1 MKAVQPREAPTSF
14 DLTDY
19 ARKHRYPLRNLRDG
33 GPVPPARRKTK
44 PTKMGYVS
52 AEDRADA
59 IVGHRGYLAAEGG
72 GLGICLFFK
81 SGRGVASA
89 KAEITALDGRVTQEG
104 DCELAGW
111 LPVASLDAALNLIRV
126 SRLHPGN
133 PNPPRPGKGSAT

>member
-1 MKAVQPREAPTSF
+1 MEAVQGRVAPTGF
-14 DLTDY
+14 DLMAY
-19 ARKHRYPLRNLRDG
+19 ARKHRYRLRNLRDR

-44 PTKMGYVS
+44 PTKMGYVG

-59 IVGHRGYLAAEGG
+59 IVGLRGYLTAEDG

-111 LPVASLDAALNLIRV
+111 LPVRALDDALNLTRV
-126 SRLHPGN
+126 SKLMP
-133 PNPPRPGKGSAT
+133 